1 MAQPQNNVAITAPG
15 FAGLNTQD
23 SPLDMDPSF
32 ASVANNCTIDNFG
45 RISNRRGF
53 QYLTS
58 NPVVLDGNPV
68 VSMAEFIKED
78 DGATSLFVCG
88 NNKIFIQDTLAPF
101 ELVEQTLP
109 NVVVGDNWQ
118 MAQLND
124 KMFFVQAG
132 NEPLFYDGQT
142 GLFAVLDTAGVEPT
156 NDFPNCVH
164 AAFGRLWLGDYD
176 ANTTA
181 VSWSSILDGTVWNA
195 GGAGTLQTSEYW
207 PSGYDEVVA
216 IAAHNNFMIIYG
228 SNNIL
233 LYQTTSD
240 VINTLNLVDTIEG
253 IGCIS
258 RDTVVPTGTDFMFCD
273 STGVRSLNR
282 TIQEKSVP
290 IGDISMNVRNEFQ
303 SALRY
308 EKLGDVKAVYH
319 NEDSFYCCFLP
330 SNPKT
335 YVFDTWN
342 PLPTGAARA
351 TVWLGLTIR
360 CGVRTRDRDTFFG
373 GYRGV
378 YAYSGAEDVAL
389 VGDGPPFVETP
400 SSIPMEYFTH
410 PMDFGSAANLI
421 FPKQVDVTL
430 IGGLQGDLAIKWAYD
445 YNAPAAQ
452 DFKSQ
457 PITTQ
462 AAPSFWNLT
471 LAPQVAEWTSIAT
484 PAGQVGYW
492 TGEQQ
497 TVNQLKY
504 NIWGSGRKV
513 KVGFSTDILGS
524 KVSIQELNIQ
534 VLQGRLL

>member
-58 NPVVLDGNPV
+58 NPVLLEGNPV
-68 VSMAEFIKED
+68 VSIGEFIKED

-88 NNKIFIQDTLAPF
+88 NNKIFIQQTIAPF
-101 ELVEQTLP
+101 ELVEQTIP
-109 NVVVGDNWQ
+109 NAVVGDNWQ

-124 KMFFVQAG
+124 KMFFVQSG
-132 NEPLFYDGQT
+132 NQPIFYDGQT
-142 GLFAVLDTAGVEPT
+142 GLFADLVYPT
-156 NDFPNCVH
+156 PSEALGFPNCVH
-164 AAFGRLWLGDYD
+164 AAFGRAWLGDYD
-176 ANTTA
+176 DNTTA
-181 VSWSSILDGTVWNA
+181 VSWSAILDGTTWDA

-216 IAAHNNFMIIYG
+216 LAAHNNFMIIYG

-240 VINTLNLVDTIEG
+240 VVNTLNLVDTIEG

-303 SALRY
+303 TALRF
-308 EKLGDVKAVYH
+308 EQSGDIKAVYH

-330 SNPKT
+330 GNPKT
-335 YVFDTWN
+335 YVFDTWQ

-351 TVWLGLTIR
+351 TVWTSVAVR
-360 CGVRTRDRDTFFG
+360 CGERTRDRTTFFG
-373 GYRGV
+373 GEGGV
-378 YAYSGAEDVAL
+378 FTYAGATDRFLA
-389 VGDGPPFVETP
+389 GDPPYVITDR
-400 SSIPMEYFTH
+400 IITMEYFTH
-410 PMDFGSAANLI
+410 PLDFGSPANLI

-430 IGGLQGDLAIKWAYD
+430 IGGLQGKMSIKWGYD
-445 YNAPAAQ
+445 YKDPTQRA
-452 DFKSQ
+452 
-457 PITTQ
+457 ITKDISTDEV
-462 AAPSFWNLT
+462 PTNWDGL
-471 LAPQVAEWTSIAT
+471 LAPDGFGGEWGDPVAGTL
-484 PAGQVGYW
+484 GYW
-492 TGEQQ
+492 TSGDD
-497 TVNQLKY
+497 VNQLKY
-504 NIWGSGRKV
+504 NIWGSGRNV
-513 KVGFSTDILGS
+513 TIGFTTDIVGS
-524 KVSIQELNIQ
+524 DVSIQELNIQ
-534 VLQGRLL
+534 VLQGRIL